1 VKLGDD
7 DLKASD
13 SERRLFFRDV
23 TFGRGFAFFFA
34 RAVFDDFF
42 ETIPCLQA
50 LEAIKGDSTVRRRSF
65 GLAALGAV
73 GFSLGASS
81 LAQTREPIIDVHLHA
96 YPADEAIPDVPN
108 PANGKKPGVKT
119 GEEHR
124 QAVLAEMKRLNV
136 VKGVVSGGSGDRL
149 AAAIRWR
156 DADPNRFI
164 AGAGIR
170 GSEDTPLPPLDV
182 LRKAF
187 QDGKLGVLGEVTA
200 VYAGA
205 TLGDLRYEPYLAL
218 AEEMDIP
225 VALHTGPG
233 PPGISYDPCC
243 PKFRIALANPI
254 LVEDVLNRHPKL
266 RLSLMH
272 AGWPFLQE
280 TIAILMEYPQ
290 VYVDV
295 GAGDWL
301 LPRAEF
307 HAHLGALM
315 RAGFGKRILFGSD
328 QMYWPE
334 GIGLAIQGI
343 ESAPFLSPAEKRDI
357 FYNNAVRFLKLESAP

>member
-1 VKLGDD
+1 M
-7 DLKASD
+7 
-13 SERRLFFRDV
+13 RRLPSIC
-23 TFGRGFAFFFA
+23 
-34 RAVFDDFF
+34 AVL
-42 ETIPCLQA
+42 IA
-50 LEAIKGDSTVRRRSF
+50 LIAA
-65 GLAALGAV
+65 GLAASA
-73 GFSLGASS
+73 
-81 LAQTREPIIDVHLHA
+81 LAQSAPEKSKVREPIIDVHLHA
-96 YPADEAIPDVPN
+96 YPPDEAIPDIAN
-108 PANGKKPGVKT
+108 PANGRKPGVKT

-124 QAVLAEMKRLNV
+124 QAVLAEMKRLNI

-149 AAAIRWR
+149 AAAIRWKEAAPDR
-156 DADPNRFI
+156 II

-187 QDGKLGVLGEVTA
+187 QDGRLGVLGEVTA

-205 TLGDLRYEPYLAL
+205 TLGDPRYEPYLAL
-218 AEEMDIP
+218 AEQLDIP

-243 PKFRIALANPI
+243 PGFRIALANPI
-254 LVEDVLNRHPKL
+254 LIEDVLNRHPKL

-290 VYVDV
+290 VYADL

-307 HAHLGALM
+307 HDYLAALM
-315 RAGFGKRILFGSD
+315 RAGFGKRLMFGSD

-334 GIGLAIQGI
+334 GLGLAIEGI
-343 ESAPFLSPAEKRDI
+343 ESAKFLTPAEKRDI
-357 FYNNAVRFLKLESAP
+357 FYNNAVRFLKLEEAGAPKKD

>member
-1 VKLGDD
+1 MKP
-7 DLKASD
+7 
-13 SERRLFFRDV
+13 
-23 TFGRGFAFFFA
+23 RGFSN
-34 RAVFDDFF
+34 
-42 ETIPCLQA
+42 A
-50 LEAIKGDSTVRRRSF
+50 LVAM
-65 GLAALGAV
+65 GLA
-73 GFSLGASS
+73 
-81 LAQTREPIIDVHLHA
+81 LAAAAHGQMREPIIDVHLHA
-96 YPADEAIPDVPN
+96 YPADEAIPDIAN

-124 QAVLAEMKRLNV
+124 QAVLAELKRLNI

-156 DADPNRFI
+156 DGDPGRFI

-182 LRKAF
+182 LKKGF
-187 QDGKLGVLGEVTA
+187 QSGQLGVLGEVTA
-200 VYAGA
+200 EYAGA
-205 TLGDLRYEPYLAL
+205 TLGDPRYEPYLAL
-218 AEEMDIP
+218 AEQLDVP
-225 VALHTGPG
+225 VALHTGVG
-233 PPGISYDPCC
+233 PPGISYDECC
-243 PKFRIALANPI
+243 RGFRVALGNPI
-254 LVEDVLNRHPKL
+254 LLEDVLNRHPKL

-272 AGWPFLQE
+272 MGWPYLQE
-280 TIAILMEYPQ
+280 TIAMLFEYPQ

-307 HAHLGALM
+307 HAYLNALM

-334 GIGLAIQGI
+334 GIGLAVEGV
-343 ESAPFLSPAEKRDI
+343 ESAAFLTATDKRDI
-357 FYNNAVRFLKLESAP
+357 FYNNAVRFLKLDEKSPGK